1 MSSQLN
7 QQRNFVL
14 MKKIWLPALALLAL
28 GTACSE
34 DEKSD
39 PVTGYSLSLKS
50 GSAPGKT
57 QGTVVLNSAYAVLT
71 EVELEDDDSNGDD
84 VEIDIEGE
92 FTFDLLL
99 GTSVPALPLASIPAG
114 TYEEIEIK
122 LGDDDNGSALSLSA
136 NGTRDAVAFEIEVR
150 GEVEFSMEDDV
161 NGIVISPN
169 QTTPMTAYM
178 AIATAIDQLDWS
190 SATADSD
197 GVVRINATS
206 NPSMYS
212 DFLSKLQAE
221 VEIEDE
227 D

>member
-1 MSSQLN
+1 
-7 QQRNFVL
+7 
-14 MKKIWLPALALLAL
+14 MKKIWLPALALIAL

-50 GSAPGKT
+50 GPALGKNQGKT

-71 EVELEDDDSNGDD
+71 EVELEDEDSNGDD

-92 FTFDLLL
+92 FTFDLLT
-99 GTSVPALPLASIPAG
+99 GTSLPALPTASIPAG
-114 TYEEIEIK
+114 TYDELDIE
-122 LGDDDNGSALSLSA
+122 LGDDDNGNAVSLYA
-136 NGTRDAVAFEIEVR
+136 DGTRDGVSFEIEVR

-161 NGIVISPN
+161 NGIVINAN
-169 QTTPMTAYM
+169 QTTPLTANM
-178 AIATAIDQLDWS
+178 AIATVVDQLDWTG
-190 SATADSD
+190 AVADGD

-206 NPSMYS
+206 NTSMYS